1 MPEPP
6 SESAP
11 QVAENPPAEVSNLR
25 LAGFFLLTYAV
36 SWAVWLPLA
45 WWAPS
50 EVTRQSL
57 LVAGT
62 FGPSIAAA
70 MLIVVRR
77 GRAGLRSEI
86 AQQWKW
92 RLPAPLWVLILLA
105 PAVIVLMAIA
115 IAQGLGAPPGEW
127 NDPGQLYLTV
137 PVFLYVV
144 VFGGPLGE
152 EFGWRGF
159 ALPHLERR
167 IHPTAAVVLLGLIWG
182 LWHLP
187 LFWIEGTVQQ
197 LTPIT
202 AFLAQTTVT
211 SVIYGWLWNTTK
223 SLPAVVAVHAAT
235 NTTVGLLPV
244 LPDTADSLI
253 PLWTA
258 ISVAAVIALLLIV
271 WTKGRLGYEADTAPS
286 GAMR

>member
-1 MPEPP
+1 
-6 SESAP
+6 
-11 QVAENPPAEVSNLR
+11 VSSLSI
-25 LAGFFLLTYAV
+25 GMFFLLAYFS
-36 SWAVWLPLA
+36 SWVLWLPLV
-45 WWAPS
+45 WWTPT

-70 MLIVVRR
+70 VLIVKRR
-77 GRAGLRSEI
+77 GRSGLRSEL
-86 AQQWKW
+86 AEQWKW
-92 RLPAPLWVLILLA
+92 RLPSPLWVLILLA
-105 PAVIVLMAIA
+105 PAVIVLLAIA
-115 IAQGLGAPPGEW
+115 IAQGLGAPAGEW
-127 NDPGQLYLTV
+127 NDPSQLYLAV

-144 VFGGPLGE
+144 VLGGPLGE

-223 SLPAVVAVHAAT
+223 SLPAVVAIHAAT

-244 LPDTADSLI
+244 LPDTAQSLI
-253 PLWTA
+253 PLWSA

-271 WTKGRLGYEADTAPS
+271 WTRGRLGYDADTAP
-286 GAMR
+286 GDPLP